1 MRRRLVGEL
10 LVAFS
15 CIAFAALPACNCSG
29 TTGDVCT
36 QNSECSAGATCINGA
51 CAKIPQCS
59 RSADCDAGS
68 SCISGQCVAVGNP
81 CNNNSACAAGASCST
96 HHVCAPPS
104 CTSAID
110 CGLQQ
115 VCISGSCAP
124 VGTPPPDCDAGS
136 NCVFPPPPPDSGPT
150 CVNLQCAQVACAD
163 GGTTTL
169 TGQVFDPSGQV
180 ALYNALVYVP
190 NGEVKPF
197 DAGVGC
203 DLCGGGTSGD
213 PLVIAL
219 TDPTGSY
226 TLKNVPA
233 GVAFPLVM
241 QIGKWRRQVTIPAI
255 PACNVQAVTD
265 VNLERF
271 PKKQSEGDI
280 PQYALATG
288 SADAFECLMLKM
300 LDPSEF
306 TRPDGGGR
314 VHLYVTPEGNP
325 LQPAGGAPP
334 DTSLWS
340 NAGTLAQ
347 YDVVLLPCEGGEYRK
362 PDAGIGNLVNY
373 TGIGGRLFITH
384 YSYVWTAFNAPFNSV
399 AAWAPDAAQTHN
411 PPDPFNTTI
420 DTSFPKGMAFQDWL
434 SSVGALT
441 GPNLVVH
448 ESRNDVGAVNS
459 SGTRWIYGTVP
470 KNTVN
475 PVGTMHLTFNTPI
488 NPPPLPDGDAG
499 VQCGRV
505 VFSDFHVTA
514 AGRSQSSNVFPTDCV
529 AGPMSAQEKALVFM
543 LFDVSS
549 CVQSDH
555 TPPTVCPALGQGCS
569 TTQACCSGLSCLGQ
583 SFAPCANG
591 ESCTCQVPIN

>member
-1 MRRRLVGEL
+1 M
-10 LVAFS
+10 
-15 CIAFAALPACNCSG
+15 
-29 TTGDVCT
+29 
-36 QNSECSAGATCINGA
+36 
-51 CAKIPQCS
+51 
-59 RSADCDAGS
+59 
-68 SCISGQCVAVGNP
+68 
-81 CNNNSACAAGASCST
+81 
-96 HHVCAPPS
+96 
-104 CTSAID
+104 
-110 CGLQQ
+110 
-115 VCISGSCAP
+115 
-124 VGTPPPDCDAGS
+124 
-136 NCVFPPPPPDSGPT
+136 
-150 CVNLQCAQVACAD
+150 
-163 GGTTTL
+163 
-169 TGQVFDPSGQV
+169 
-180 ALYNALVYVP
+180 
-190 NGEVKPF
+190 
-197 DAGVGC
+197 
-203 DLCGGGTSGD
+203 
-213 PLVIAL
+213 
-219 TDPTGSY
+219 
-226 TLKNVPA
+226 
-233 GVAFPLVM
+233 
-241 QIGKWRRQVTIPAI
+241 
-255 PACNVQAVTD
+255 
-265 VNLERF
+265 
-271 PKKQSEGDI
+271 
-280 PQYALATG
+280 
-288 SADAFECLMLKM
+288 
-300 LDPSEF
+300 
-306 TRPDGGGR
+306 
-314 VHLYVTPEGNP
+314 
-325 LQPAGGAPP
+325 
-334 DTSLWS
+334 
-340 NAGTLAQ
+340 AQ